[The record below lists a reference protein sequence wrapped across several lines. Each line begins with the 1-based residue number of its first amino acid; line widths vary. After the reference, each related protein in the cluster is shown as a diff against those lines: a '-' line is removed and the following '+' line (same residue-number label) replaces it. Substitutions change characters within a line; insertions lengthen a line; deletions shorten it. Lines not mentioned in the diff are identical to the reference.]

1 MRTPYTRHEFKP
13 GELVRIMKA
22 EELRGLVQSTYE
34 DWLYHKAKW
43 DDQIGTVISSDL
55 YLNGKVQVSLPDEV
69 AYVSKIFLELVQSPS
84 EDDTMHQEVRNGTGN
99 CETNG

>member
-1 MRTPYTRHEFKP
+1 
-13 GELVRIMKA
+13 VKA
-22 EELRGLVQSTYE
+22 EELQGPRQYTYE
-34 DWLYHKAKW
+34 DWLGHKSKW

-55 YLNGKVQVSLPDEV
+55 YLKRKVQVSLPDED